1 MGISLS
7 PLHLSAFSFSV
18 KESPSLPHIRQS
30 FNPPEMAPRTRSSK
44 HQEDRNDPERVN
56 LLGDSC
62 ASPNGTAS
70 RRHGRNAPGISRRIK
85 IRDAAKMTIRMRIR
99 SQARGQQF
107 SLLVGRP
114 DIDRNGPTKKDRP
127 KEETLTPE
135 ALRLDWMRRLRP
147 KPHRRV

>member
-1 MGISLS
+1 
-7 PLHLSAFSFSV
+7 
-18 KESPSLPHIRQS
+18 
-30 FNPPEMAPRTRSSK
+30 MAPRTRSSK
-44 HQEDRNDPERVN
+44 HQEDRSDPERAT
-56 LLGDSC
+56 LLGNTCDSPKRTVSPRPRRD
-62 ASPNGTAS
+62 ASGV
-70 RRHGRNAPGISRRIK
+70 SRRIK

-114 DIDRNGPTKKDRP
+114 DIDRNGPTKNDRP

-135 ALRLDWMRRLRP
+135 ALRSDWMRRLRP